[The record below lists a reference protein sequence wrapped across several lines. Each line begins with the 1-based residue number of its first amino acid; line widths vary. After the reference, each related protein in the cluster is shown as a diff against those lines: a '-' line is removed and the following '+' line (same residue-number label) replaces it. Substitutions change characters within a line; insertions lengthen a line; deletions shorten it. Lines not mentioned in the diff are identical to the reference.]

1 MAKKNILVIDDEES
15 VRDAY
20 SLTLEAAGYHV
31 DLAEDGLA
39 GLDAVRRKRPDMIF
53 LDLNMPGIDGI
64 ETLKRLHEIDATIS
78 VHIVTAFSKNYME
91 ELAKARAEG
100 CKFEVAAKPLSSELI
115 RQIASATLGA
125 TDANAV
131 KFVLTLYIANHESV
145 TDMLITDLRQA
156 LRETLPE
163 GCWFLNVVDVL
174 AMPEKALANDV
185 FTTPTLVRELP
196 EPVVKLLGNIAAMP
210 RVMAIVTRLNHYT
223 ATLVV

>member
-1 MAKKNILVIDDEES
+1 MAKHILVIDDEES

-20 SLTLEAAGYHV
+20 CLALRSAGYNV
-31 DLAEDGLA
+31 EVAEDGLT
-39 GLDAVRRKRPDMIF
+39 GIDAAKRKRPDMVF
-53 LDLNMPGIDGI
+53 LDLKMPGIDGV
-64 ETLKRLHEIDATIS
+64 ETLRRLKAMDETLRI
-78 VHIVTAFSKNYME
+78 HIVTAFVKEYMD

-100 CKFEVAAKPLSSELI
+100 FTFEVAAKPLDSNMI
-115 RQIASATLGA
+115 RQIVAATLGTA
-125 TDANAV
+125 SEHSV

-145 TDMLITDLRQA
+145 TDHLITNLRAA
-156 LRETLPE
+156 LRESLDE
-163 GCWFLNVVDVL
+163 GCWALNVVDVL

-210 RVMAIVTRLNHYT
+210 QVMAIVTRLNHYT